1 MNGSFSRRSM
11 LAGMGGAAVAGTF
24 ASTISATLRAA
35 EEAGESAICL
45 SMLYPNGDK
54 AKFDARHYQSKHLPL
69 LKSVYGD
76 SIERIELRTPRRPK
90 APSTSG
96 TSNSPAMA
104 GPAMGPPPRVIA
116 ATSIWIRDLKAFG
129 EKTAASNVE
138 ITKDLGNVVTESQP
152 IVQYDKVIV
161 LLGDARNEMAE
172 DTQVFSTYYPTSP
185 EARFDVKYYGEK
197 VIPLM
202 VSLYG
207 AKSIRRIE
215 VTMGSSG
222 QGGAKPAVV
231 AASHFYIRDRAAW
244 DANGM
249 KAYPQLMAEGP
260 KYSTIVPIIG
270 DHEVSAAG

>member
-1 MNGSFSRRSM
+1 MNGSFSRRSL
-11 LAGMGGAAVAGTF
+11 LAGVGGAAVVGTF
-24 ASTISATLRAA
+24 ASSISATLRAA
-35 EEAGESAICL
+35 EDAGESAICL
-45 SMLYPNGDK
+45 TMLYPNGEK
-54 AKFDARHYQSKHLPL
+54 AKFDARHYHSKHLPM
-69 LKSVYGD
+69 LKTIYGD
-76 SIERIELRTPRRPK
+76 SVERIELRTPKRPK
-90 APSTSG
+90 AASTSG
-96 TSNSPAMA
+96 QSNSPSAA
-104 GPAMGPPPRVIA
+104 APAMGPPPRVIA

-129 EKTAASNVE
+129 EKTAANNAE

-161 LLGDARNEMAE
+161 LLGDARNDMAE
-172 DTQVFSTYYPTSP
+172 DTQVFSTYYPASP

-215 VTMGSSG
+215 VTMGSNA
-222 QGGAKPAVV
+222 QGGGKAPVV

-244 DANGM
+244 DAAGM

>member
-1 MNGSFSRRSM
+1 MNGSFSRRSV
-11 LAGMGGAAVAGTF
+11 LAGVGAAAVGTF
-24 ASTISATLRAA
+24 AGSISATLRAA
-35 EEAGESAICL
+35 EDAGESAICL
-45 SMLYPNGDK
+45 TMLYPNGPK
-54 AKFDARHYQSKHLPL
+54 AKFDAHHYHSKHLPL
-69 LKSVYGD
+69 LKTIYGD
-76 SIERIELRTPRRPK
+76 SIERIELRTPKRVK
-90 APSTSG
+90 ASNSG
-96 TSNSPAMA
+96 TSNSPAVA
-104 GPAMGPPPRVIA
+104 APAMGPPPRVIA

-138 ITKDLGNVVTESQP
+138 ITKDLADVVTDSQP

-161 LLGDARNEMAE
+161 LLGDARNDMAE
-172 DTQVFSTYYPTSP
+172 DTQVFSTYYPATP
-185 EARFDVKYYGEK
+185 EAKFDVKYYGEK
-197 VIPLM
+197 IIPLM

-215 VTMGSSG
+215 VTMGSNG

-244 DANGM
+244 DAAGM

-270 DHEVSAAG
+270 DHEVTAAG